1 MELTENLT
9 ATELGNVYVGISI
22 FALEIFIYLFLLY
35 LIKTVCS
42 KSANKADLQYL
53 KRYEGI
59 CW

>member
-1 MELTENLT
+1 MVVINDFFFPEDWDD
-9 ATELGNVYVGISI
+9 GFSG
-22 FALEIFIYLFLLY
+22 LEIFIYLFLLY